1 MKMVEITY
9 TAELKELE
17 KLQTRLEKKQAK
29 LEKVQAKAD
38 KMGVTDDVEAH
49 RAWLATVETQD
60 GFIVKKE
67 DREKNGLFYDLVM
80 TKDDIESLESKIEMA
95 ESRLEK
101 KQKALEEYR
110 EEVEQIENLKE
121 REKLMKESFEAEQRE
136 WAKDGI
142 ILEARYRGTTPKGNK
157 FTIYGNSGYTER
169 SQHCFT
175 LYINGETIFTSGEFW
190 RAYGVIKNS

>member
-1 MKMVEITY
+1 MKMIEIMY

-17 KLQTRLEKKQAK
+17 KLQTRLLKKEAK
-29 LEKVQAKAD
+29 LEKVKAKAD

-49 RAWLATVETQD
+49 RAWLATVETRD
-60 GFIVKKE
+60 GFIVNKE
-67 DREKNGLFYDLVM
+67 DIQKNGLFYDLVM
-80 TKDDIESLESKIEMA
+80 TQDDIGGIKAKIEST
-95 ESRLEK
+95 ENRLEK

-121 REKLMKESFEAEQRE
+121 REKLMKESFEAEQKE

-142 ILEARYRGTTPKGNK
+142 ILEERYKGKTPKGQR
-157 FTIYGNSGYTER
+157 FMIYGNSGYTER
-169 SQHCFT
+169 SRHCFT

-190 RAYGVIKNS
+190 RAYGVVKNS